1 MCVAPKIIILK
12 GSKEKFIEYNKN
24 YQNASNIFYTFG
36 GIATSFNEIK
46 NFLQNDKGI
55 KKVNNPDEIQL
66 TFEYIDTIEKLVLP
80 LFFKALIDNASNEHM
95 EKYTN
100 FLYETYSKEK
110 EQIKELLGSIK
121 PMRNIPIEILSKY
134 YAKLYTCDSNFHKD
148 INKDLGLNK
157 K

>member
-1 MCVAPKIIILK
+1 MASNVIWIDANIDNVENSKYISELKTIGSLRLRLFKNVDKAIQHMKFIDFNETKVIISGRLYSEFVQSFKENIIDMCVAPKIIIFT

-66 TFEYIDTIEKLVLP
+66 TFEYRKISSPFI
-80 LFFKALIDNASNEHM
+80 F
-95 EKYTN
+95 
-100 FLYETYSKEK
+100 
-110 EQIKELLGSIK
+110 
-121 PMRNIPIEILSKY
+121 
-134 YAKLYTCDSNFHKD
+134 
-148 INKDLGLNK
+148 
-157 K
+157 